1 MYLTLLFL
9 SNDLHGSH
17 LQLALVIRGC
27 LQQSWSVNIGTFC
40 YIKLPLSA
48 LQDVDNVFS
57 GIATVY
63 SIMISSVVYVFVYR
77 K

>member
-1 MYLTLLFL
+1 
-9 SNDLHGSH
+9 
-17 LQLALVIRGC
+17 
-27 LQQSWSVNIGTFC
+27 VNIGTFC

-77 K
+77 KWNRDLVF